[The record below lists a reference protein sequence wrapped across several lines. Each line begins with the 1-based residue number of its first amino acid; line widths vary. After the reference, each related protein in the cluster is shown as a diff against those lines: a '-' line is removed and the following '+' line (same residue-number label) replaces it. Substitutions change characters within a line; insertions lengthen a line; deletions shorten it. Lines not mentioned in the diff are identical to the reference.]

1 MFLQISKWRFPSLR
15 ITLRNKN
22 YMDMSLH
29 SPREEF
35 NVSEPGFKGRSKLA
49 GSTLTSYYCSYA
61 YRPDAIPEQSN
72 QTQELNRTGLDRS
85 ASLRLPWGNT
95 REVMPPTFMS
105 RNPPRK
111 LRRLEKKEDLAEK
124 YGLHVES
131 NHECFRHAPLA
142 LQARLVS
149 IISVTGALWAYI
161 VSPGYLITL
170 ILISPLFTSISRNY
184 SEYIQ
189 SLGLF
194 EFIML
199 GGGWILILIA
209 DLVFRLFPTW
219 LLRNGRGPEWEFNR
233 RTGMIKV
240 WQYPKKFPF
249 LPRKPPVVVEKPFY
263 EFDAWCC
270 ARVDRFGSLFDL
282 MLSHR
287 YSKLDVTVGDLLG
300 AHGSPTMCYAYW
312 DFIQNYMDIT
322 RPLPELP
329 LLEQYRHLDPT
340 TAEHDQATGRPSRY
354 WRDMDDKTFKQKVD
368 DMFTDV
374 SIIDTTRRPDLMA
387 EKLSYAS

>member
-1 MFLQISKWRFPSLR
+1 
-15 ITLRNKN
+15 
-22 YMDMSLH
+22 MS
-29 SPREEF
+29 
-35 NVSEPGFKGRSKLA
+35 SKLKSA
-49 GSTLTSYYCSYA
+49 GSTWPSYYGSHAYCS
-61 YRPDAIPEQSN
+61 DSIPKQSN

-95 REVMPPTFMS
+95 REVMPPTFIS
-105 RNPPRK
+105 RDPPKK
-111 LRRLEKKEDLAEK
+111 LRRLEKKEDLAAK
-124 YGLHVES
+124 YGLHVEN

-142 LQARLVS
+142 FQARFFDMMS
-149 IISVTGALWAYI
+149 IAGKIWAYI
-161 VSPGYLITL
+161 VSPFAFFMLVLITL
-170 ILISPLFTSISRNY
+170 FGERERNWLDYSLDQALPYLIF
-184 SEYIQ
+184 
-189 SLGLF
+189 
-194 EFIML
+194 L

-209 DLVFRLFPTW
+209 DLAFRLFPKL

-240 WQYPKKFPF
+240 WQYPRKFPF

-282 MLSHR
+282 VLSHR
-287 YSKLDVTVGDLLG
+287 YSKLDVTVGDILG

-340 TAEHDQATGRPSRY
+340 TAKHDQAAGRPSRY

>member
-1 MFLQISKWRFPSLR
+1 
-15 ITLRNKN
+15 
-22 YMDMSLH
+22 MDMGPHAPLDGV
-29 SPREEF
+29 
-35 NVSEPGFKGRSKLA
+35 NVSEAGFKGRSKLA
-49 GSTLTSYYCSYA
+49 GSTSPSYYGSHA
-61 YRPDAIPEQSN
+61 YRSDAIPNQSN
-72 QTQELNRTGLDRS
+72 QTKELNRTGLDRS

-95 REVMPPTFMS
+95 RDVMPPGFLS
-105 RNPPRK
+105 DDPPKK
-111 LRRLEKKEDLAEK
+111 LRRLEKRTDRVEDYDLQ
-124 YGLHVES
+124 VENS
-131 NHECFRHAPLA
+131 HECFRHAPLA
-142 LQARLVS
+142 FQGRLFDMMS
-149 IISVTGALWAYI
+149 IMGKLWAYI
-161 VSPGYLITL
+161 VCPGYLITL
-170 ILISPLFTSISRNY
+170 ILMSPLFTPTGRTY
-184 SEYIQ
+184 SDYLE

-209 DLVFRLFPTW
+209 YLVFRIFPKWLF
-219 LLRNGRGPEWEFNR
+219 RNGRGPEWEFNR

-249 LPRKPPVVVEKPFY
+249 FPRKPPVVVEKPFY

-270 ARVDRFGSLFDL
+270 ARVDRFGTLFDL
-282 MLSHR
+282 VLSHR
-287 YSKLDVTVGDLLG
+287 YSKLDVTVGDILG

-322 RPLPELP
+322 RPLPEMP
-329 LLEQYRHLDPT
+329 MLEQYRHLDPT
-340 TAEHDQATGRPSRY
+340 TAKHDQVTGRPARF